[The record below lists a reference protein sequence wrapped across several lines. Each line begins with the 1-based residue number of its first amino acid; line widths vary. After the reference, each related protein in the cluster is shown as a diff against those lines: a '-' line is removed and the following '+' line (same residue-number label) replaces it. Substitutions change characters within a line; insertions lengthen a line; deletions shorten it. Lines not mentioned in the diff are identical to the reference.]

1 MTRFRN
7 EDGTL
12 TISIEEIERKTAAE
26 ARDYYKI
33 GSIYTNQENGREYV
47 YTENDGL
54 LAHFQSFE
62 GYNLFIPLDSLGTFL
77 PGVADE
83 GRELMFA
90 E

>member
-1 MTRFRN
+1 MI
-7 EDGTL
+7 G
-12 TISIEEIERKTAAE
+12 IIEIKRKTAAE

-33 GSIYTNQENGREYV
+33 GSIYTSMENNREYV

-77 PGVADE
+77 PDVADE
-83 GRELMFA
+83 GNELIFV